1 MHDEETRKYLQSVK
15 RLMTFAQRR
24 WPSTPSMS
32 LDFNSGHNGWDKAS
46 LMALEGTVD
55 ASGKKGT
62 DGLLGFPKSGH
73 TARFTSN
80 APFDCCPHGAIHSS
94 CEGTVVT
101 GCPDCLPNTRTGL
114 TRQSLF

>member
-62 DGLLGFPKSGH
+62 DGLLGFPNPDTPPVLPLTRRLTVVH
-73 TARFTSN
+73 TARYTRPAKGRSLPD
-80 APFDCCPHGAIHSS
+80 ALTVYLIHAR
-94 CEGTVVT
+94 V
-101 GCPDCLPNTRTGL
+101 
-114 TRQSLF
+114 

>member
-1 MHDEETRKYLQSVK
+1 MAEHAVHEPRFQQ
-15 RLMTFAQRR
+15 RAQRV
-24 WPSTPSMS
+24 
-32 LDFNSGHNGWDKAS
+32 DKAS

>member
-80 APFDCCPHGAIHSS
+80 APFDCCPHGAIHRPAKGRSLPDAL
-94 CEGTVVT
+94 TVYLIHAR
-101 GCPDCLPNTRTGL
+101 D
-114 TRQSLF
+114 